1 MTVFYR
7 YDEIVEQLLTTN
19 EIFSDKDRTDLKKIT
34 DDDDM
39 ERFHEKFGKQIRNM
53 YSLYN
58 VQNPN
63 TFNYDGKMIKLPV
76 DASFDIIVSVWEKLQ
91 VNN

>member
-1 MTVFYR
+1 MAQFFYQ
-7 YDEIVEQLLTTN
+7 DQIVEQLLTTN
-19 EIFSDKDRTDLKKIT
+19 EVFSSKDREELKRIT
-34 DDDDM
+34 ENDDM
-39 ERFHEKFGKQIRNM
+39 DRFHDKFGKQIRNM

-76 DASFDIIVSVWEKLQ
+76 DASFDIIVSVWEELNKK
-91 VNN
+91 